1 MSLIEIR
8 EFSKRRV
15 REEVSLG
22 DEMVKIFHGGVKME
36 KETLKIEDEEDEE
49 VSQEIRSRKKSLKFY
64 WLVILSKI

>member
-36 KETLKIEDEEDEE
+36 KETLKIEDEE